1 MVYIPLDPDGKTKG
15 KAAVDV
21 VGARLGKS
29 GGSLLQLGLLAFA
42 TLDQLTAVIG
52 AILILII
59 GAWIM
64 AVKSLNKQFT
74 RLTADQSPAV
84 TGLDKNPAKAV

>member
-1 MVYIPLDPDGKTKG
+1 MPDGETEG

-21 VGARLGKS
+21 VGARLGKF
-29 GGSLLQLGLLAFA
+29 GGSRIQLALMAFA

-64 AVKSLNKQFT
+64 AVKSVNKQFT
-74 RLTADQSPAV
+74 KLTN
-84 TGLDKNPAKAV
+84 K

>member
-1 MVYIPLDPDGKTKG
+1 M
-15 KAAVDV
+15 
-21 VGARLGKS
+21 GARLGKF
-29 GGSLLQLGLLAFA
+29 GGSGIQLALMAFA

-52 AILILII
+52 RILILII

-74 RLTADQSPAV
+74 KLTADSIPAV
-84 TGLDKNPAKAV
+84 TGLDRNPAKAV